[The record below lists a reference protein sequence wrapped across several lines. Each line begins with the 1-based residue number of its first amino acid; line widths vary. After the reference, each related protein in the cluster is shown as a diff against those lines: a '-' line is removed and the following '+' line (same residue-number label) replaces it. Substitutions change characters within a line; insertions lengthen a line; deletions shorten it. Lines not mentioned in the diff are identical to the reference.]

1 MTGESSKFLC
11 YKKTIHNS
19 DWRQLQPGFFLRFFP
34 SISICIL
41 VRLGNEKGSFQ
52 PLVQFDLVRNTF
64 FRVTRSLSV
73 KPNFTP
79 REPRKSL
86 QILKLNRID
95 IKGYFW
101 RTNFENYIF
110 TNTPELQEQKVLMLF
125 C

>member
-1 MTGESSKFLC
+1 MLSKNHTQFRLAATSAC
-11 YKKTIHNS
+11 I
-19 DWRQLQPGFFLRFFP
+19 FFKNFFQV
-34 SISICIL
+34 SGIENISTSNL